1 MVDEVSSVD
10 VSVIVSLD
18 SEVSE
23 VTSSDVC
30 DDSVVSDS
38 DELSVVEKTDD
49 EDWVSEDS
57 DVDRV
62 EVVSLEKELST
73 SDVTD

>member
-30 DDSVVSDS
+30 DDSVVSDCE
-38 DELSVVEKTDD
+38 ELSVVEITDD
-49 EDWVSEDS
+49 EE
-57 DVDRV
+57 
-62 EVVSLEKELST
+62 
-73 SDVTD
+73 

>member
-1 MVDEVSSVD
+1 MVDEVSVD
-10 VSVIVSLD
+10 VGVIVSLD

-38 DELSVVEKTDD
+38 EALSVVEITDD
-49 EDWVSEDS
+49 EEWVSEGS

-73 SDVTD
+73 SDVTN